1 MTQYIIILLDDTSVS
16 FCHYGNGKKE
26 RNLMSLE
33 TLKAAIIYAMKENLN
48 IQFVYPSYELPS
60 GYPYAPH
67 TKHPA
72 CSYNLLL
79 ASNLQTQPPLPQRP
93 CLRA

>member
-48 IQFVYPSYELPS
+48 RDVL
-60 GYPYAPH
+60 
-67 TKHPA
+67 
-72 CSYNLLL
+72 
-79 ASNLQTQPPLPQRP
+79 
-93 CLRA
+93 

>member
-48 IQFVYPSYELPS
+48 PTCSL
-60 GYPYAPH
+60 YA
-67 TKHPA
+67 
-72 CSYNLLL
+72 YNSLILKC
-79 ASNLQTQPPLPQRP
+79 RFF
-93 CLRA
+93 